1 LSALVYNPL
10 FHEEES
16 SSGNQVLDIQE
27 YIVEQLNQHLHK
39 QLIMHC
45 KRLQNHGSQRGLCSE
60 NFKVIARVATMV
72 EANSGA

>member
-39 QLIMHC
+39 QLIMH
-45 KRLQNHGSQRGLCSE
+45 RVTEQMQNFQQIS
-60 NFKVIARVATMV
+60 
-72 EANSGA
+72 ANQPPQGFE